1 MGSKLIEVLADL
13 VLLHAVEQTEA
24 MMGGAEATKLTRPQ
38 KLNSITAKQRERQ
51 RFPLG
56 RWNMAVIVEGDLSEP
71 FVMIQR
77 MKKQTDISTD
87 QSISHYYA
95 F

>member
-1 MGSKLIEVLADL
+1 MLADS

-24 MMGGAEATKLTRPQ
+24 MMVGAGDGELARPQ

-56 RWNMAVIVEGDLSEP
+56 GGIWLCIVEGDLPEP

-87 QSISHYYA
+87 QSISHYYT